1 MIIKAAQF
9 ASFYHKGQVRKYS
22 NKPYITHP
30 IRVAGRVATH
40 KNATE
45 VMVAAAYLHDVIE
58 DCNASYGDIFNYF
71 EEEVADLVLELTNDK
86 NAVGNRAK
94 RKADQRAKIQA
105 SSYEAK
111 LIKLI
116 DRIDNLG
123 EIPPSGNFAVVYYA
137 KESLLLLNE
146 ALVGTDEE
154 LENELRDI
162 VNLIL

>member
-9 ASFYHKGQVRKYS
+9 AHFYHNGQTRTYT

-40 KNATE
+40 QNATE
-45 VMVAAAYLHDVIE
+45 VMVAAAFLHDVIE
-58 DCNASYGDIFNYF
+58 DCDASYNDILSSFGA
-71 EEEVADLVLELTNDK
+71 EVADLILELTNDK

-94 RKADQRAKIQA
+94 RKADQRTKIKA

-111 LIKLI
+111 IIKLI

-123 EIPPSGNFAVVYYA
+123 EIPPSGDFGVVYA

-146 ALVGTDEE
+146 ALVNTDEE

-162 VNLIL
+162 INLILD

>member
-9 ASFYHKGQVRKYS
+9 ANFYHKGQVRKYS

-40 KNATE
+40 KNTTE
-45 VMVAAAYLHDVIE
+45 VMVAAAFLHDVIE
-58 DCNASYGDIFNYF
+58 DCNASYDDILNNFGA
-71 EEEVADLVLELTNDK
+71 EVADLVLELTNDK
-86 NAVGNRAK
+86 NIVGNRAK
-94 RKADQRAKIQA
+94 RKAHQRAKIQA
-105 SSYEAK
+105 SSYEAR

-123 EIPPSGNFAVVYYA
+123 EIPPSGDFAVVYA

-146 ALVGTDEE
+146 ALVNTDEE